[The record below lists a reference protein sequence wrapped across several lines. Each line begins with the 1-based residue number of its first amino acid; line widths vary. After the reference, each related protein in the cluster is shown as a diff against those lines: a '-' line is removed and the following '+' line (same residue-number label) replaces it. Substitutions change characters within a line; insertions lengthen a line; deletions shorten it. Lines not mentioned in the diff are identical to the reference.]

1 VKSIRFSDH
10 ALEEI
15 AERKISPD
23 EVVALLRKAVQIVP
37 DKDDVDRTIYQDKIM
52 SRRGKLLLLRAV
64 VEESE
69 REILVVTAYLT
80 TRISRYWR
88 DEQ

>member
-1 VKSIRFSDH
+1 MKSIRFSDH
-10 ALEEI
+10 ALEEM

-23 EVVALLRKAVQIVP
+23 EVVALLRKAIQIVP
-37 DKDDVDRTIYQDKIM
+37 DEDDENRTIYQEKIM

-64 VEESE
+64 VEESD

-80 TRISRYWR
+80 IRVKRYWR
-88 DEQ
+88 DEE